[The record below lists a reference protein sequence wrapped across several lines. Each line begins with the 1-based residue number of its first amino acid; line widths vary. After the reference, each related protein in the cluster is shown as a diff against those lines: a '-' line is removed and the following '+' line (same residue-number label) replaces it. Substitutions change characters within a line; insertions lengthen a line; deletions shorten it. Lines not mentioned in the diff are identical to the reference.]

1 MSPFM
6 PDRSRT
12 RIPVQLNPFGDSAF
26 GSPWNEIPA
35 DVPSIN
41 DVAFHAV
48 LSELTQVRMGAKGA
62 SIVITGE
69 PGSGK
74 THLLGRLRK
83 AIGRDITYIYVRCN
97 ASAVTLWRH
106 FRAALAA
113 DLLKQESG
121 QPSRLQRVLQQEP
134 DRLDKVTGLSLRR
147 G

>member
-1 MSPFM
+1 MSPSM
-6 PDRSRT
+6 QGR
-12 RIPVQLNPFGDSAF
+12 RIPVQLNPFGDFAF
-26 GSPWNEIPA
+26 GSPWSELSA

-41 DVAFHAV
+41 DAAFRAA

-83 AIGRDITYIYVRCN
+83 AIGQETAYIYVRCN

-106 FRAALAA
+106 VRTAVAS
-113 DLLKQESG
+113 DLLKQNGGE
-121 QPSRLQRVLQQEP
+121 PSRLQQVLKQ
-134 DRLDKVTGLSLRR
+134 
-147 G
+147 